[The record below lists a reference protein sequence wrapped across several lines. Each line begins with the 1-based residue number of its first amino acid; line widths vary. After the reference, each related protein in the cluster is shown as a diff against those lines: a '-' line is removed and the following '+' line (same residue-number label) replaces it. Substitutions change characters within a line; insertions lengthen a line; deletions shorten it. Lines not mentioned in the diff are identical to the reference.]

1 MQIHEE
7 LARKDAEL
15 EQIKGQHQRLVA
27 ENNSLKLEVEK
38 LATEAEDLSRTSM
51 CSSYCY
57 IVSIAIAL
65 VFRVIFCFY
74 NFIFMT
80 LVIRQCAQLHG

>member
-51 CSSYCY
+51 CSYCY

-65 VFRVIFCFY
+65 VFRVIFCFH

-80 LVIRQCAQLHG
+80 VVIRQCARLYG